1 MKPKIVFLMAL
12 LVFLLAA
19 PALAV
24 NMTISEMG
32 FSGPQTVQIYAN
44 GTLLGT
50 YNTTANG
57 IDLPDQD
64 FILVLKPEASAY
76 LRSPPNLLA
85 AGFDFVE
92 TNFVAIMFVFFL
104 VSIIWFGR
112 RR

>member
-1 MKPKIVFLMAL
+1 MAL
-12 LVFLLAA
+12 LALVIAA
-19 PALAV
+19 PTLAV

-64 FILVLKPEASAY
+64 FILVIKPEASAY
-76 LRSPPNLLA
+76 LRSPANLLD
-85 AGFDFVE
+85 AGFAFVE
-92 TNFVAIMFVFFL
+92 TNFVAILFVFFL
-104 VSIIWFGR
+104 VSILWFGR
-112 RR
+112 CGR

>member
-1 MKPKIVFLMAL
+1 MKSKLVFLMAL
-12 LVFLLAA
+12 IALVIAA

-64 FILVLKPEASAY
+64 FILVIKPEASAY
-76 LRSPPNLLA
+76 LRNPANLLD
-85 AGFDFVE
+85 AGFAFVE
-92 TNFVAIMFVFFL
+92 TNFVAILFVFFL

-112 RR
+112 R